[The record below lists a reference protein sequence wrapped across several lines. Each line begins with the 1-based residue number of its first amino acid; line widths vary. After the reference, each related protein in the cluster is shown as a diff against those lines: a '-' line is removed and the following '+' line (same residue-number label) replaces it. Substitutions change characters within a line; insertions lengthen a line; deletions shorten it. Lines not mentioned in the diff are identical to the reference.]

1 MKITNLLHIVFCLT
15 FFTIS
20 LEAQTSG
27 VLFTV
32 NNNADSADAT
42 PGDRICADSIGQCTL
57 RAAIQEANGNTASGD
72 VIIFA
77 MPWPAVINLTIGELA
92 ITARNLSIVGPGARR
107 LAIRRSYVP
116 GTPEFR
122 IFHIP
127 NADTNT
133 VIRGISIENGR
144 ALKAM
149 SGGGIKLVTGSTL
162 SLIEMFLIENVAS
175 TGGGIAND
183 GTLNITRSLID
194 SNTASTDG
202 GALINSAGSSA
213 RITNSTITGSAA
225 SSGGAIHNNG
235 ALLLVNNTI
244 SHNFAVN
251 SASSVLSGSAGSVNI
266 LNTIIASDISPTSA
280 SVQGTFISMGNNLIT
295 DARGSS
301 GFTNGVNNDQVS
313 DNNIINPLLGNLADN
328 GGQTDTRALLNGSPA
343 INTGNN
349 CVWDAN
355 CNLPSDPFL
364 RLFWDQRIPNLRKT
378 GGTVDIG
385 SIESG
390 VNTVGGI
397 GSLTFQFH
405 DSPGKYLG
413 SIIVLTNAET
423 NEKRYA
429 VMNLAGIFRI
439 QSFLLPGVA
448 YVQEI
453 RSKRSFPISGPQI
466 IPRFD

>member
-1 MKITNLLHIVFCLT
+1 MKITNLLRIVFCLT

-194 SNTASTDG
+194 SNTATTDG

-349 CVWDAN
+349 CVWNGN
-355 CNLPSDPFL
+355 CVLPPGPPL
-364 RLFWDQRIPNLRKT
+364 RFFWDQRRGYSR
-378 GGTVDIG
+378 GGIFDAVDIG
-385 SIESG
+385 AYEI
-390 VNTVGGI
+390 GG
-397 GSLTFQFH
+397 S
-405 DSPGKYLG
+405 SSSG
-413 SIIVLTNAET
+413 SIFGAFNPGPAGRLLNSIVVFTNVTT
-423 NEKRYA
+423 NEKAYR
-429 VMNLAGIFRI
+429 VINPFGRFRSP
-439 QSFLLPGVA
+439 QFGN
-448 YVQEI
+448 EI
-453 RSKRSFPISGPQI
+453 HILEYRTKRQPAKDPLVLGFP
-466 IPRFD
+466 D

>member
-1 MKITNLLHIVFCLT
+1 MKITNLLRIVFCLT

-42 PGDRICADSIGQCTL
+42 PGDRICADSLGQCTL

-133 VIRGISIENGR
+133 VIRGFAIENGR
-144 ALKAM
+144 AVNGLV
-149 SGGGIKLVTGSTL
+149 GGGIKLALGSTL
-162 SLIEMFLIENVAS
+162 SLTEMFFIENVAS
-175 TGGGIAND
+175 NGGAIAND

-194 SNTASTDG
+194 SNSAVTNGA
-202 GALINSAGSSA
+202 ALINSAGSSA
-213 RITNSTITGSAA
+213 RITNSTITGGAA
-225 SSGGAIHNNG
+225 LSGGAIHNNG

-251 SASSVLSGSAGSVNI
+251 TASSVLSGSTGSVNI
-266 LNTIIASDISPTSA
+266 LNTIIASDISPTAA
-280 SVQGTFISMGNNLIT
+280 SIQGTFISMGNNLIT
-295 DARGSS
+295 DARESS

-313 DNNIINPLLGNLADN
+313 NGNAINPLLGNLSDN
-328 GGQTDTRALLNGSPA
+328 GGQTDTRALLTGSPA
-343 INTGNN
+343 INAGNN
-349 CVWDAN
+349 CVWNGN
-355 CNLPSDPFL
+355 CVLPPGPPL
-364 RLFWDQRIPNLRKT
+364 RFFWDQRRGYLR
-378 GGTVDIG
+378 GGIFDAVDVGAYELSSSTSSSG
-385 SIESG
+385 SIF
-390 VNTVGGI
+390 
-397 GSLTFQFH
+397 GSFN
-405 DSPGKYLG
+405 PGPAGRLLN
-413 SIIVLTNAET
+413 SIVIFTDVAT
-423 NEKRYA
+423 NEKTYRVINPFGRFRSPQFGNEVYVLEYRTKRQPSIA
-429 VMNLAGIFRI
+429 PSVLA
-439 QSFLLPGVA
+439 LP
-448 YVQEI
+448 
-453 RSKRSFPISGPQI
+453 
-466 IPRFD
+466 D